1 MLLYNFD
8 AIFSLKPSTVR
19 KSLLVILI
27 IFGILSKPDFIN
39 LFTFPSPKPATS
51 RPVKKFVI
59 FAEKTSTLFVK
70 NIPKFLQFHKETKL
84 KVKLFEKP
92 TTKNETGKFY
102 NKKIVFTGVRNKE
115 LEKKILLESGEI
127 SNSLVKNTF
136 ILIVKNKDEETTKIQ
151 KAKKLNIT
159 IMTID
164 EFNNKYF

>member
-1 MLLYNFD
+1 
-8 AIFSLKPSTVR
+8 
-19 KSLLVILI
+19 
-27 IFGILSKPDFIN
+27 
-39 LFTFPSPKPATS
+39 
-51 RPVKKFVI
+51 